1 VFQNKFYVEVT
12 LRTSLQVQLLNLFRQ
27 IVADSRMDTIMGTV
41 TKLLLLFMFASL
53 TQGRNL

>member
-27 IVADSRMDTIMGTV
+27 IVADSRMDAIMGTV
-41 TKLLLLFMFASL
+41 TKHLLLFMFASL